1 MPTEVEPAGAP
12 PATRVTISA
21 PLELQFCLFII
32 ERAVTSSAAK
42 WTQAWLPDFM
52 RDHREL
58 ADAVAGFWADGAPS
72 EWGELTVYADAAG
85 VLFLD
90 DVATALPRVEAVA
103 ARGLVVPPL
112 PAEEPHVQPLI
123 QARVDRLATSPAD
136 RERYFALLREVWAA
150 LEPSWQK
157 WGRAAA
163 LALADQLRQQAP
175 KLADPRLIL
184 PPNHFARRADGCGI
198 AVSAAIDRGEMVVVP
213 LGLAGVGYAL
223 FALPGVVIA
232 AFGPDAEKRIEQ
244 RRQLAEAAATHFKVL
259 SDPTRNAILGAVLQ
273 TPQSITELA
282 EVFQLSQPTVS
293 VHMKMLR
300 EANLVVAEK
309 SKGQTLYRASGE
321 TVRGYVAEAVSL
333 LVPDGC

>member
-58 ADAVAGFWADGAPS
+58 ADAVAAFWADGAPS

-123 QARVDRLATSPAD
+123 QARVESPRHFSRRPRTLLRTASRRLGSARTFVAEVGPGSRPRARRSASPAG
-136 RERYFALLREVWAA
+136 A
-150 LEPSWQK
+150 K
-157 WGRAAA
+157 
-163 LALADQLRQQAP
+163 
-175 KLADPRLIL
+175 
-184 PPNHFARRADGCGI
+184 ARRPSSHPPA
-198 AVSAAIDRGEMVVVP
+198 EP
-213 LGLAGVGYAL
+213 L
-223 FALPGVVIA
+223 
-232 AFGPDAEKRIEQ
+232 
-244 RRQLAEAAATHFKVL
+244 
-259 SDPTRNAILGAVLQ
+259 
-273 TPQSITELA
+273 
-282 EVFQLSQPTVS
+282 
-293 VHMKMLR
+293 
-300 EANLVVAEK
+300 
-309 SKGQTLYRASGE
+309 RAS
-321 TVRGYVAEAVSL
+321 RRRLRYRRL
-333 LVPDGC
+333 RRHRPR